1 MAKRYSPPQQSAGG
15 QIFDAVFLMVIVFLA
30 LFLPLW
36 LKIAVPARE
45 RVLPD
50 GVTLTETADAEGN
63 LVQAWDGLTWEA
75 IGQNP
80 TMQGQWA
87 KLNEAYPGSYTLE
100 KVADIVTQR
109 FNYELDVLGIA
120 LTAVVVIGYFAF
132 LLIVSEKEYKQVI
145 AEKFD

>member
-1 MAKRYSPPQQSAGG
+1 MAKQYTPPKQSAGG
-15 QIFDAVFLMVIVFLA
+15 QIFDAIFLMVLVFLA

-45 RVLPD
+45 RILPE
-50 GVTLTETADAEGN
+50 GVTLTETADADGN
-63 LVQAWDGLTWEA
+63 VVQQWDGLTWEA

-80 TMQGQWA
+80 TMQGQWE
-87 KLNEAYPGSYTLE
+87 KLNAAYPDSYTLE

-109 FNYELDVLGIA
+109 FNYEIDVFGIA
-120 LTAVVVIGYFAF
+120 LTAIVVVGYFVF
-132 LLIVSEKEYKQVI
+132 LLVISEREYKQVI

>member
-1 MAKRYSPPQQSAGG
+1 MAKRYSPPNQSTGG

-45 RVLPD
+45 RVLPE
-50 GVTLTETADAEGN
+50 GVTLTETADADGN

-80 TMQGQWA
+80 TMQAQWG
-87 KLNEAYPGSYTLE
+87 KLNEEYPGGYTLE

-109 FNYELDVLGIA
+109 FNYELDLLGIA
-120 LTAVVVIGYFAF
+120 LTAVVIVGYFAF

>member
-1 MAKRYSPPQQSAGG
+1 MTKRYSPPQQSSGG
-15 QIFDAVFLMVIVFLA
+15 QIFDAVFLMVLVFLA

-50 GVTLTETADAEGN
+50 SVTLSEAAGADGS
-63 LVQAWDGLTWEA
+63 LVQTWEGLSWEA

-109 FNYELDVLGIA
+109 FNYEFDVLGIT
-120 LTAVVVIGYFAF
+120 LTALVVVGYFIF
-132 LLIVSEKEYKQVI
+132 LLVVSEKEYRQVI

>member
-80 TMQGQWA
+80 TMQAQWG
-87 KLNEAYPGSYTLE
+87 KLNEAYPGGYTLE

>member
-1 MAKRYSPPQQSAGG
+1 MATRYTPPQQSTGG
-15 QIFDAVFLMVIVFLA
+15 QIFDAIFLMVLVFLA

-50 GVTLTETADAEGN
+50 GVTLTESADADGN
-63 LVQAWDGLTWEA
+63 PVQAWDGLTWEA

-80 TMQGQWA
+80 TMQAQWE
-87 KLNEAYPGSYTLE
+87 KLNQAYPDSYTLE
-100 KVADIVTQR
+100 RVADIVTQR
-109 FNYELDVLGIA
+109 FNYEIDVLGIA
-120 LTAVVVIGYFAF
+120 LTAIVIVGYFAF
-132 LLIVSEKEYKQVI
+132 LLVVSEREYKQVI

>member
-1 MAKRYSPPQQSAGG
+1 MAKRYTPPQQSTGG
-15 QIFDAVFLMVIVFLA
+15 QVFDAIFLMVLVFLA

-45 RVLPD
+45 RVLPE
-50 GVTLTETADAEGN
+50 GVTLNETTDAEGN
-63 LVQAWDGLTWEA
+63 LVQEWGGLTWEV

-80 TMQGQWA
+80 TMQGQWET
-87 KLNEAYPGSYTLE
+87 LNAAYPDSYTLE

-109 FNYELDVLGIA
+109 FNYEIDVLGIG
-120 LTAVVVIGYFAF
+120 LTAVVVIGYFIF
-132 LLIVSEKEYKQVI
+132 LIVVSDREYKQVI

>member
-1 MAKRYSPPQQSAGG
+1 MVKRYSPPQQSSGG
-15 QIFDAVFLMVIVFLA
+15 QVFDAVFLMALVFLA

-45 RVLPD
+45 RVLPEGVILSEAADTD
-50 GVTLTETADAEGN
+50 GA
-63 LVQAWDGLTWEA
+63 LVQTWEGLSWEA

-109 FNYELDVLGIA
+109 FNYEFDVLGIA
-120 LTAVVVIGYFAF
+120 LTALVVVGYFIF
-132 LLIVSEKEYKQVI
+132 LLIISEKEYRQVV

>member
-1 MAKRYSPPQQSAGG
+1 MAKRYSPPNQSTGG
-15 QIFDAVFLMVIVFLA
+15 QIFDAVFLMVIVVLA

-45 RVLPD
+45 RVLPE
-50 GVTLTETADAEGN
+50 GVTLTETADADGN
-63 LVQAWDGLTWEA
+63 LAQAWDGLTWEA

-80 TMQGQWA
+80 TMQAQWG
-87 KLNEAYPGSYTLE
+87 KLNEAYPGGYTLE

-120 LTAVVVIGYFAF
+120 LTAVVIVGYFAF